1 MIIKKISQQILTPI
15 LVDSLQLD
23 QQNKAV
29 PTISAHTVA
38 FSAEIA
44 DQIVGGITAKITGEN
59 LYISLFAVSSQQQH
73 QGIGAKLIEKIEAY
87 ALAEKLTTIT
97 LTTKSYQA
105 LDFYLKQGYQ
115 TFAELTDVPVR
126 GITKYYLLKRLS

>member
-1 MIIKKISQQILTPI
+1 MIINNISPQKLTPI
-15 LVDSLQLD
+15 LTDLLALD

-29 PTISAHTVA
+29 SAMPIQTIA

-44 DQIVGGITAKITGEN
+44 DQIVGGITAKITGES
-59 LYISLFAVSSQQQH
+59 LHISLLAVSPQQQN
-73 QGIGAKLIEKIEAY
+73 QGIGAKLIEKVEAF
-87 ALAEKLTTIT
+87 ALTEKLTTIT

-115 TFAELTDVPVR
+115 SFAELTDVPVL

>member
-1 MIIKKISQQILTPI
+1 MIIKNISQQNVTPI
-15 LVDSLQLD
+15 LVDLLQLD
-23 QQNKAV
+23 QQNKTV
-29 PTISAHTVA
+29 PAIPTQTIA

-44 DQIVGGITAKITGEN
+44 DQIVGGLTAKITGET
-59 LYISLFAVSSQQQH
+59 LHISLLAVAPQQQNL
-73 QGIGAKLIEKIEAY
+73 GIGAELIKKVEAY